1 MYSHVRTNLLCDSYA
16 VRTAPD
22 LARASRSTP
31 VEERSLRFTAELL
44 DALRAAQPVP
54 NGVRI
59 RGNRVLHTIVDGEPV
74 VRFFPGC
81 SSNWPMHVLED
92 EVIDIQPIGHCGAHE
107 LVELTLAF

>member
-1 MYSHVRTNLLCDSYA
+1 MYSHVRTNLLCDSFS

-22 LARASRSTP
+22 RARASRAP
-31 VEERSLRFTAELL
+31 QVEESSIRFTAELFE
-44 DALRAAQPVP
+44 ALSAAQPVP
-54 NGVRI
+54 NGVKL

-81 SSNWPMHVLED
+81 SSNVPMHVLED
-92 EVIDIQPIGHCGAHE
+92 EVLDIRPIGHCGAHE